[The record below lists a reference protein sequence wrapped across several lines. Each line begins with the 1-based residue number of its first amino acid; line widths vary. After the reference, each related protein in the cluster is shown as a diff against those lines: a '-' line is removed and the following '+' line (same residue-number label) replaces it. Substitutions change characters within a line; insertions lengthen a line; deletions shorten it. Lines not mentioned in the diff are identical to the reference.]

1 MAMINCKEC
10 GIEMSDKAK
19 YCPKCGTENTIMF
32 CPDCGKQLSSKAI
45 TCPNCGRNFENNT
58 NSKGTMFGLSIAAF
72 VCSFFYIA
80 SIVGFIM
87 GLIVLSANKEKKCTA
102 RSFGIAAVAISSVWL
117 GIFIIFL
124 LALGL

>member
-1 MAMINCKEC
+1 MNKLKLDLKSCY
-10 GIEMSDKAK
+10 GIGELKH
-19 YCPKCGTENTIMF
+19 T
-32 CPDCGKQLSSKAI
+32 L
-45 TCPNCGRNFENNT
+45 NFENNT

-117 GIFIIFL
+117 GFFIIFL